1 EYPLDDARVD
11 AIPAGNKMHTV
22 FLYRSQAPV
31 VIESN
36 PLLDESI
43 TWHTDHHG
51 LGWYTVTTWARDKDH
66 ALKVASDKAA
76 EAQAKLLGL
85 ESLTMPRIPCILSMV
100 GYPSWC
106 VFLPLSNHQPR
117 PPSSLGPGF
126 GIFWTNVRI

>member
-1 EYPLDDARVD
+1 MGKVWIVTKGEYSDYRIEGVFSDEAKASRVAEMIQGDYDEYPLDDARVD

-22 FLYRSQAPV
+22 FLYRNQAPI

-43 TWHTDHHG
+43 TRHTDHHG
-51 LGWYTVTTWARDKDH
+51 LGWYTVITWARDKDH

-85 ESLTMPRIPCILSMV
+85 E
-100 GYPSWC
+100 
-106 VFLPLSNHQPR
+106 
-117 PPSSLGPGF
+117 
-126 GIFWTNVRI
+126 